1 MEPTAIHEAAR
12 EAALSFLDRRGYAKA
27 ELLARLIRRG
37 HDEPVAQEAISD
49 LARAG
54 RIDDHRYAAS
64 LAEEILAV
72 GPGSSAFLAARLTG
86 RGIPEGVAREVA
98 DDTLATMDLVEVAT
112 AFAIRKLGPR
122 PTGGPAAARRI
133 AAALARRGLDQD
145 TIGLVLDRVRE
156 QSGIPVRLETQE

>member
-1 MEPTAIHEAAR
+1 MEPTATHEAAR
-12 EAALSFLDRRGYAKA
+12 EAALSLLDRRGYAKA

-54 RIDDHRYAAS
+54 LIDDRRYAAS

-72 GPGSSAFLAARLTG
+72 GPLSSPFLAARLAG
-86 RGIPEGVAREVA
+86 RGIPEGVARQVA
-98 DDTLATMDLVEVAT
+98 DDTLTAMDLIEVAT

-145 TIGLVLDRVRE
+145 TIGLVLEGASER
-156 QSGIPVRLETQE
+156 SGIPVRLETQE